1 MITVL
6 YMKLNFYMKILLTPI
21 ALLIGSLAFA
31 QAEKKDTIK
40 GKDIEA
46 VVITARKP
54 TVESK
59 VDRTVFNVANSSIV
73 AGNTTWDVL
82 RMTPLVSI
90 DNNDAIK
97 AEGESVTV
105 YINDRKSVFTGKEL
119 KEYLATIPADNLL
132 KIEVITSPSSRYES
146 AGSVIN
152 IVLKKRDDEGMKG
165 SVTFNNRQNR
175 KNSQYTNANLN
186 YHKKK
191 FTQTVIGGYSDNTY
205 VQQNSIFNTLYES
218 NKITQIES
226 ESIYKNRSPSLSSTS
241 EFELND
247 KNNIGLILEYY
258 QSKTSSTS
266 DASGMNFMNNNLTD
280 SYIQNQSSNGLN
292 RTLGTNLFYKYYDK
306 EKNKILDINIGTN
319 YNSQEDKSFFVKDI
333 STEPVADE
341 LGINS
346 NNEMRNYYLKVDYT
360 QPLGK
365 SGATFEVG
373 GKMDFNNNVIPNDLY
388 GNNLDS
394 DLRTNDIFRYSD
406 NINSIYVNYS
416 KTFFKKLETRI
427 GLRYEHIDFK
437 VREDIAGT
445 YRKDSYGTFL
455 PNLLL
460 KYSFSDKY
468 DLSVTYNRNIWRPW
482 YSEFNPFLVP
492 NNDGIYTRG
501 NMDLDPNPSD
511 RVVMK
516 LGVFK
521 KYFLSAR
528 YMFTKQDYWTT
539 YDEENNKT
547 VSYPGNFPGKV
558 EKYYLFASTNQ
569 TFLKNK
575 LSVNVGFGWYY
586 IDNSDFNTKNG
597 LNRDDDSGPR
607 NYISYWGG
615 STNLSYTNLFNKN
628 INLSAWVEISNQNNG
643 NSLANTTNVFHNISV
658 TKIFPKTQME
668 ASLQLMNIFQRP
680 NFDSTTF
687 SPKGTFRNSSQS
699 DWYGVSLTFVKRFGN
714 QKVKGNT
721 KTDVEKGGG
730 GEK

>member
-1 MITVL
+1 
-6 YMKLNFYMKILLTPI
+6 MKILLAPI

-46 VVITARKP
+46 VVITAKKP

-105 YINDRKSVFTGKEL
+105 YINDRKSVFKGKEL

-152 IVLKKRDDEGMKG
+152 IVLKKRDDEGLKG
-165 SVTFNNRQNR
+165 SATFNNRQNR
-175 KNSQYTNANLN
+175 KNSQYTNVNLN

-191 FTQTVIGGYSDNTY
+191 FTQTVIGSYSDNTY
-205 VQQNSIFNTLYES
+205 VQQNSIFNTLYEN

-266 DASGMNFMNNNLTD
+266 DASGMNFNKDGLQD

-292 RTLGTNLFYKYYDK
+292 RTVGTNLFYKYYDK
-306 EKNKILDINIGTN
+306 EKNKILDINVGTN
-319 YNSQEDKSFFVKDI
+319 YNSQEDNSFFVKDI
-333 STEPVADE
+333 STNPIANE

-373 GKMDFNNNVIPNDLY
+373 GKMDFNNNVIPNSLY
-388 GNNLDS
+388 GNNLDI

-406 NINSIYVNYS
+406 NINSLYANYS

-437 VREDIAGT
+437 VREDVAGT

-482 YSEFNPFLVP
+482 YAEFNPFLVP

-501 NMDLDPNPSD
+501 NMDLEPNPSD
-511 RVVMK
+511 RMVMK

-547 VSYPGNFPGKV
+547 VSYPGNFQGKV

-597 LNRDDDSGPR
+597 LIKEDGSGPKS
-607 NYISYWGG
+607 YISYWGG

-628 INLSAWVEISNQNNG
+628 INLSAWVELSNQNNG
-643 NSLANTTNVFHNISV
+643 NSLANRTNVFHNISV

-668 ASLQLMNIFQRP
+668 ASIQLMNIFQRP

-687 SPKGTFRNSSQS
+687 STAGTFKNSSQS

-714 QKVKGNT
+714 QKVKDNT
-721 KTDVEKGGG
+721 KTDVEKNGGG
-730 GEK
+730 GK